1 MSLSAVRRKRIL
13 VWELAENIS
22 LAERR
27 EKRIKTGVRRQT

>member
-13 VWELAENIS
+13 AWELAENIS

-27 EKRIKTGVRRQT
+27 EKGRRKSW